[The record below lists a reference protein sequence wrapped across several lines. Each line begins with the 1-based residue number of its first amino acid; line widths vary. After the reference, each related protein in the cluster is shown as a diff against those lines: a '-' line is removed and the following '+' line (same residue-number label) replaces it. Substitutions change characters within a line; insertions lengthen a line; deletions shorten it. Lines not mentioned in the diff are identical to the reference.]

1 MNLEK
6 FRFARKTLFF
16 MRNLILIML
25 VSTMNLLASSTY
37 SQQAKFSM
45 EFNNST
51 LKEILDEIK
60 DNSEFTVLYKSQD
73 VRDINNLSVDFEN
86 ATVVEILEECLNNT
100 DLGYDIEEK
109 VIVIF
114 EKELQE
120 LKEFQQQQTIK
131 VNGRVTDKEGV
142 PLPGVSVIIKGSYS
156 GTSTNLDGLFNI
168 VVAKGTTL
176 VFSFVG
182 MSTQEIVI
190 NDKKVLQVVLEQD
203 ATQLSDVVV
212 NGYFVTKK
220 ESFTGTATIVKG
232 EELRNM
238 GTQNVMKS
246 LSLMDPSLNL
256 LDNNEFGSDPNKMP
270 EIRLRGEAVF
280 ETPGV
285 DGIERSDL
293 QGDPNA
299 PLFIMDDF
307 QTTLEKVMDLDMN
320 RVESVTI
327 LKDAS
332 ATAIYGSRA
341 ANGVIV
347 IRTKQPE
354 AGKLQISYNLDTDFS
369 FPDLSDYDLLN
380 AKELFQLQQ
389 DLGYYD
395 FVNEEPAKAL
405 EIERLV
411 ASGVDTD
418 WLAQPTRNAVGQKH
432 SLNLMGGD
440 KNMRYMFDLNY
451 SNKPGVMKESQRETY
466 GIASTL
472 QYNLNDKIIFRN
484 RLDVS
489 KNESKDSPYGSFD
502 TYAKMPSYFPIHDSY
517 GNLIQSYDGEHG
529 TFPMYNPIHEAQVG
543 NLSESSYTNITN
555 NFGIEWNMHQNWRL
569 RANVSYT
576 SNTNEAESFS
586 SPYSQLYADNPLTG
600 ASIDPTE
607 KGRYSYTNT
616 KSESIDG
623 SATLNFSKDFNGH
636 FVSANVGLNITTSKG
651 RTYGFAATGFTT
663 DEPDPAF
670 AKGYEEG
677 GLPTSAESK
686 SRLVGALANLNY
698 TYKNKYLFDASYRL
712 DGSSQFGSED
722 KTAGFY
728 SVGIGWNA
736 HKEFFLKNS
745 SIVSLLKF
753 RATYGETGSV
763 NFSPYQAKTILNYYT
778 DSRYWGNQGTY
789 IKGLGNE
796 NLKWQTTENEEFG
809 VDFGFFKSKIT
820 GNFSAY
826 RKTTTDMV
834 TTITTP
840 PSVGFTGFMDN
851 LGKMENKGYEISLRA
866 NVISND
872 KIRWSVYGNASHN
885 ESKLLSIGNAFESY
899 NDLSNNSGMSEDD
912 KASDGSVEKNDE
924 KVASHN
930 FLVKFE
936 EGESNTAIWAV
947 RSLGIDPMTGKELF
961 LTRDGE
967 TTFEWNGADKV
978 IVGDTEPTLRGTF
991 GTSLAY
997 KGFDLG
1003 LTFRYEFGGQ
1013 AYNSTLV
1020 DKVENSNKYYNV
1032 DRRVLTDTWRQPGD
1046 VVKYIARRYTYTPAS
1061 SRFVQDND
1069 LIELSSIN
1077 LNYNVPSAFAKKLS
1091 MQSLRFSFNMSDIFH
1106 HSSIKR
1112 ERGTNYPFA
1121 RSFTLGLRANF

>member
-1 MNLEK
+1 
-6 FRFARKTLFF
+6 

-25 VSTMNLLASSTY
+25 VSTMNLFASTTY

-51 LKEILDEIK
+51 LKEILEEIK

-73 VRDINNLSVDFEN
+73 VRDVKNLSADFEN

-120 LKEFQQQQTIK
+120 LPESNVQEGIRVHGQVKDK
-131 VNGRVTDKEGV
+131 NGVL
-142 PLPGVSVIIKGSYS
+142 LPGVSVIIKGTYS
-156 GTSTNLDGLFNI
+156 GTSTNLNGVFNML
-168 VVAKGTTL
+168 VPKGSTL
-176 VFSFVG
+176 TFSFVG
-182 MSTQEIVI
+182 MASQEVLINDEEVLEIVMT
-190 NDKKVLQVVLEQD
+190 ED
-203 ATQLSDVVV
+203 ATQLADVVV

-220 ESFTGTATIVKG
+220 ESFTGTATVVKG

-256 LDNNEFGSDPNKMP
+256 LDNNEFGSDPNQMP
-270 EIRLRGEAVF
+270 EIRLRGEAVM

-285 DGIERSDL
+285 NGIERSDL

-307 QTTLEKVMDLDMN
+307 QTTIEKVMDLDMN

-354 AGKLQISYNLDTDFS
+354 AGKLQVSYNLDTDFS
-369 FPDLSDYDLLN
+369 FPDLTDYDLLN

-389 DLGYYD
+389 DLDYYD
-395 FVNEEPAKAL
+395 FINKDPGKAFY
-405 EIERLV
+405 IEKLI

-440 KNMRYMFDLNY
+440 KNMRYMFDINY
-451 SNKPGVMKESQRETY
+451 ADKPGVMKDSDRKTY
-466 GIASTL
+466 GIATTL

-489 KNESKDSPYGSFD
+489 KNKSKDSPYGSFD

-517 GNLIQSYDGEHG
+517 GNLILNYDGEYG

-543 NLSESSYTNITN
+543 NLGESSYTNITN

-576 SNTNEAESFS
+576 SNTNESESFV
-586 SPYSQLYADNPLTG
+586 SPYSQQYEETVFTG
-600 ASIDPTE
+600 TIDPTS

-616 KSESIDG
+616 KTESVDA

-636 FVSANVGLNITTSKG
+636 FVSANVGLNMTTNTG
-651 RTYGFAATGFTT
+651 RSYGFAATGFTT

-677 GLPTSAESK
+677 GLPTSSESK

-698 TYKNKYLFDASYRL
+698 TYQNKYLFDASYRL

-728 SVGIGWNA
+728 SVGIGWNI
-736 HKEFFLKNS
+736 HKESFLKNS
-745 SIVSLLKF
+745 SIVSLLKL

-796 NLKWQTTENEEFG
+796 NLKWQTTENKEFG
-809 VDFGFFKSKIT
+809 VDFGFFNSKLT

-840 PSVGFTGFMDN
+840 PSVGFTGFKDN
-851 LGKMENKGYEISLRA
+851 LGEMENKGYEISVRG
-866 NVISND
+866 NVLSTD
-872 KIRWSVYGNASHN
+872 KFRWSIYASASHN

-912 KASDGSVEKNDE
+912 KASDSVDKNGE
-924 KVASHN
+924 TLASHN

-1013 AYNSTLV
+1013 AYNNTLV
-1020 DKVENSNKYYNV
+1020 DKVENSNKLYNV

-1046 VVKYIARRYTYTPAS
+1046 VVKYIARRYNYTPAS

-1077 LNYNVPSAFAKKLS
+1077 LNYSVPASFAKKLS
-1091 MQSLRFSFNMSDIFH
+1091 MQSLRFSFNMSDIFYY
-1106 HSSIKR
+1106 STIKR
-1112 ERGTNYPFA
+1112 ERGTSYPFA